1 MNALAADSI
10 SSLIAPPIRA
20 LAVAATGGGPRTRSE
35 RQRAALSP
43 IAEDALV
50 VALPRAPASWRR
62 TGIVATRASPA
73 GAQGLR
79 LTLFNCQAK
88 NGNSLAIA
96 ENAPHRVSAQP

>member
-50 VALPRAPASWRR
+50 VALPRARERQGAARAPRPHAPARR
-62 TGIVATRASPA
+62 VPRACA
-73 GAQGLR
+73 
-79 LTLFNCQAK
+79 
-88 NGNSLAIA
+88 
-96 ENAPHRVSAQP
+96 